1 MYVCLCVCLCVSE
14 CVRMRVCL
22 YVCVSVFVSVCY
34 NREQSTLA
42 KIQILKITFS
52 IIDDLIQL
60 IVKIVLY
67 DHHHFLKVNN
77 FKMAIF
83 LKL

>member
-1 MYVCLCVCLCVSE
+1 MCENACVCVCE
-14 CVRMRVCL
+14 CV
-22 YVCVSVFVSVCY
+22 YVCVCY
-34 NREQSTLA
+34 NHEQSTIA
-42 KIQILKITFS
+42 KMQNKKITFS

-67 DHHHFLKVNN
+67 DHHHFLKVSNL
-77 FKMAIF
+77 KMAIF